1 VTSVDLVNVFAHRAY
16 SIGRGLNLSTHEAF
30 KTALKTA
37 EERDEERNKA
47 IQDGTVEDLGAFHGI
62 PIGVQDSLN

>member
-1 VTSVDLVNVFAHRAY
+1 MREALVSGQVTSVDLVNVFAHRAY

-37 EERDEERNKA
+37 EERDEERN
-47 IQDGTVEDLGAFHGI
+47 
-62 PIGVQDSLN
+62 